1 MYYKFILYILLDSMS
16 YSTLLLFCEPVS
28 ESDSSL
34 AKQIDLL
41 LKIDY
46 FYIF

>member
-1 MYYKFILYILLDSMS
+1 MYKKFILYILLDSMS